1 VAHRGKIGKLE
12 MKIDEKQR
20 KKREIRQKKQKKPI
34 RNVNHCTL
42 GYPRSKKN
50 SSFICS

>member
-1 VAHRGKIGKLE
+1 
-12 MKIDEKQR
+12 MKNKE
-20 KKREIRQKKQKKPI
+20 KKRDKTKEAKKPI